1 MVLASKP
8 RAKLAT
14 VSTKQQKFSTKWL
27 SNALKSTG
35 ILANDVIKDISP
47 NVYEVASSG
56 INASRTLVTAMRKN
70 KTGTDRIA
78 NTLRNNKY
86 VQYAHK
92 AYSNAIED
100 IKTGN
105 FYNSDRMYD
114 TEEES
119 TAEHVGDVME
129 GFSFGD
135 DGADESPNVNVNID
149 NSDSG
154 AMLQISNQMKKQS
167 ESQLK
172 VQKASMDA
180 FIAVNSA
187 QMQQMSQANA
197 EIINHLSNINNNLAA
212 IVQYNNENMNR
223 FIEAS
228 ITYYDR
234 AGATLS
240 SPTDDKVKVT
250 LEDVLNSSMGGL
262 NVNRYK
268 ALVKDQLKEYI
279 ETSDL
284 GMIKSFLDDDVLKM
298 ISANA
303 MSYAIKEV
311 ATRLIP
317 SAIKTSLQAVETTFS
332 NFVPTMLAKVGELAD
347 SDDYGMLG
355 NVKRAIGKIFGLKA
369 DVSKETF
376 EDVKIERGA
385 IPFDGE
391 TKHAVT
397 EIITKELRDQTGY
410 LRIIAKHFDNDAE
423 TKVKTSGEY
432 WSYKSNSYVNKEE
445 LNNQLADEII
455 GSVSAAF
462 SSTRFGKSLDRLVD
476 DAGKDKD
483 GNYIENDEERK
494 KKEDAVRFSI
504 DEVLM
509 KIVNSKKQH
518 INLESLLE
526 IVNSTNLTDTTKQ
539 TIANYI
545 TDMATNDTDSF
556 QNINVARMKAVQ
568 KAKGTVKDIKE
579 DAIGYNL
586 FNTDFSGKKDIVNEV
601 AKYRFNEN
609 AEREDLK
616 SDTTVENTS
625 PQLNLSSFIGR
636 GANTAV
642 TMMQSIMNGDTMG
655 VLSKGAS
662 FIGDTI
668 SKIGD
673 KLKDSL
679 FGGKSIGDYVNEAGE
694 KIKTFFL
701 GTQNENGDRAG
712 GLFSDIS
719 NSLKDSLKSF
729 KYTLTGKGY
738 TDSQGNTYQDSE
750 NSIFAKFKAMGNDL
764 KDGLMLKLFGKKKNE
779 ETGNYEK
786 EGKGIVDHVVDTFKD
801 GLLEWKKIFF
811 GDGDDAKDPEETKQ
825 KIIQSIKD
833 GMPNAVS
840 GAAIG
845 VGVNMLAGSS
855 VLGMMMGGPLGSAA
869 LGAAAGFLSKNEK
882 FQNWL
887 FGEKDENGERTG
899 GLISKKTQDFFKKNK
914 DTLLGSGTLGAIGG
928 AFAGSKLGILSSLVG
943 GPIAGSLIGM
953 AGSMA
958 LKSKTFQEFLFGDEE
973 NGKRGLKQ
981 ILSDAFNRNF
991 KKSGG
996 SKEEGKRLL
1005 GLATVGTTAGGLI
1018 GMLMGG
1024 PLIGAFTGL
1033 VASIHGSGGDF
1044 KKWLFG
1050 ENEGLDLGNGKKA
1063 KKQGVI
1069 GQFGNYLNANILKPM
1084 ASKFRFFMEDFANTV
1099 KGKVLLPFSVVAEV
1113 AAGWAGTVLGK
1124 ITNSV
1129 QSTFKGLVSSAKNL
1143 IESSLGPITKGIGT
1157 IAEKTSDLVF
1167 GAINRVIAAP
1177 GNLILAIY
1185 KTFDIGK
1192 KIRNFFKPVTDLF
1205 VDIRK
1210 ATFKLIGGAAK
1221 LVFKG
1226 IKGLFKT
1233 ALNVIT
1239 SPFRL
1244 IGKLGKMFLNSE
1256 LGVRVKH
1263 GLGQVKDKIMENEG
1277 VRAVVDKYKEYR
1289 DSDPIMKRI
1298 NEGKEEYKA
1307 RKEQI
1312 KADKKE
1318 QKRHDDNAKFI
1329 AKYTK
1334 GQFSQDTDEA
1344 RAYLYSINKSAYEE
1358 FIKKAGEST
1367 TQELNGRGTVG
1378 MSDHELD
1385 TADPSRLSEEGH
1397 QTYLLNKLYLGL
1409 DKIISVMTGEKASD
1423 REARLNDQEEK
1434 KAEKEKEQEQLNERY
1449 KDSVEG
1455 HGEVD
1460 ENGEEVKTVLT
1471 DSEQRRLDNRLFG
1484 RTRQNIYKFL
1494 HKLGLT
1500 KFLPHFAEGGET
1512 DGGPVVVG
1520 DGGKPE
1526 IIVPPA
1532 GSKVIDGDSSDAI
1545 LSNASEEASDEERTE
1560 RLRESRIKAA
1570 NSEDKKV
1577 VKENQQRASIETA
1590 NVRADM
1596 SSDSK
1601 KKAFDQAKTAE
1612 ELKKEKEEEK
1622 AREEQKKY
1630 QNAMLF
1636 ATRSN
1641 GEEVKKFASDWG
1653 GIFSKKKGILTI
1665 ALLAGAMFLKD
1676 KLPGVFK
1683 LIGSTASAV
1692 GNLATKLI
1700 DVAIPLITDTLIPLI
1715 DRAANGLSDIIDF
1728 LNKKPKDPSDPTSQD
1743 DNNNS
1748 EKGRRDAAT
1757 VGMNTVTSLF
1767 DAQVNDT
1774 MDWVNPLKT
1783 IKHNKTDAAGNTI
1796 TNSAVTKARD
1806 QALWRGNLISQI
1818 TTGKSLP
1825 QRYNSYMREKYF
1837 KKAEKLE
1844 ARANAQSSKGG
1855 ALNNKLSELNR
1866 KKSDAALEKAEMYDE
1881 QANAPQNSTGGVIVR
1896 NVARV
1901 GALTALSSG
1910 AGGLASAGAKAL
1922 GLEDSE
1928 AQLAGNVATSVTAAG
1943 LTANMGISAVKGKT
1957 SIIDKVLDGLE
1968 KVFKFIAEKVGADK
1982 AIQKVGNSKVVKS
1995 ITDLGSKICKG
2006 IKGKFTDVVIKKIQ
2020 AAFAKWGVQV
2030 GATTIT
2036 AGLAILGGALAGAAS
2051 GFCGTE
2057 HLFGVLPGEADA
2069 GMKTISTLLGTAF
2082 GALEWSPLGW
2092 IVCIFDIIDGLIM
2105 SLPMFKCGIKQAIAR
2120 AIYGFFGDSTKLE
2133 EKQNAFNAEM
2143 DYYNNTY
2150 GTSLDDKTFNDM
2162 VNNTGFISRIW
2173 SGKAG
2178 VGEDGHL
2185 SYDEAGALLKK
2196 GGIKNAFVGNDKEYT
2211 KDANGNVVRRSD
2223 GSAVVARDAYGD
2235 ELKKNSKFGD
2245 YFGIGFNQLKRQFVG
2260 GNVYKTDENGRA
2272 LVDENGNYI
2281 IDHKEKNIFQK
2292 MWDGDS
2298 LLPEGVQQGL
2308 KAKGLE
2314 KYTKG
2319 GTGLKDFTSKAAKVG
2334 KTIGAVADLTNP
2346 FTFKKGFE
2354 WLANKDPKTGWRDT
2368 TDGTF
2373 YDSKGQHYST
2383 AGDKMDTITVEELD
2397 AKIASGVLV
2406 EDQMVVKD
2414 VTLSETWNNIKTKT
2428 AEASKLAI
2436 DNAKTWLKEKTDKF
2450 LKENKQGIST
2460 FVSFCNFMD
2469 DHKERRWYAVD
2480 GTYFKLNVDTFTQYN
2495 AAGDPIAEDISKE
2508 RFETLVTSG
2517 FVTSADG
2524 EIVDVKAGWK
2534 TDVVNFGVK
2543 AKNAFKDFGKNIS
2556 DGFNSF
2562 VDKSKAKIDS
2572 LFKTINKDGVE
2583 GYISTKLG
2591 IKKKTKVWYDTNGC
2605 YYKLN
2610 ASGKYSYH
2618 NANGDIIKAEG
2629 EVDTDKVLDLQ
2640 KAGLLT
2646 EGELQENSEAKKAV
2660 NEIQKAVSKAWSTAK
2675 DTVKNGWN
2683 QFTQWLTGS
2692 SNTSNPTNL
2701 SEGGSG
2707 KGFNNAMKKFVAGG
2721 KGEESSNPYAAMLED
2736 NEINRVNT
2744 YFAQTDPRWANMS
2757 YNTGQDNATMAD
2769 TGCGP
2774 TAMAMVAS
2782 DVTGKLIDPM
2792 QLANL
2797 AKVTGGRDETGTN
2810 WKFVDES
2817 ALMLGMKSNQVLSPS
2832 AADIRNQ
2839 IANGSPVLLSGTGDG
2854 TNNPYTPAGHY
2865 VVANGIDENGN
2876 VMIKD
2881 PRGAQYNKSY
2891 DINSIASTTGSSWS
2905 FEGPN
2910 RIANVKRS
2918 DGELEEMTTLL
2929 NQVNKDLPTV
2939 KGTTTV
2945 DTSSINVKERTAYIP
2960 GTNIMYGVDK
2970 NGNKIADLKK
2980 NQRVIPGTN
2989 IVYEVDDFGTKITTK
3004 KNERTIP
3011 GTNIT
3016 YDVDKKGNKVADKS
3030 LTGRVKWIRIIRAVK
3045 KAIADQ
3051 KPGYSQSNW
3060 INITVDGRELKV
3072 RTDCSGFVA
3081 ACLKYLGVLD
3091 ESTNLYTGIM
3101 GPNSSVMASTGFTS
3115 SAFEGWDTLKEG
3127 DILVKNGHTE
3137 IFAYNEGNAHY
3148 VYNCGS
3154 NSSVNNPNATRASNG
3169 SYTNVWSPN
3178 FESESASIPSTN
3190 LNYNSDGTLAEQQNT
3205 TGNVDSTASVDTS
3218 GTTKKNTG
3226 GVFSKLTSY
3235 LGSFF
3240 TEFGSRAITGDFNNT
3255 DYSDIL
3261 NDTLGISDEED
3272 EYNGVTNNTNSESS
3286 DATIDSSSTHM
3297 YTIPGTNI
3305 SYEVD
3310 KDGNRVNTESK
3321 TNGSNSSEIKTHMY
3335 TIPGTNISY
3344 EVDQYGNKVN
3354 PETIDPE
3361 RRVWNYLIGKGLTPQ
3376 ATAGIMGNLMAESGI
3391 RSNNLQNSYEK
3402 RLGSDEEYTSKV
3414 DSGEYN
3420 NFIGDKAGY
3429 GLAQWTSAGR
3439 KEGLYNLAKSRGT
3452 SIADIG
3458 TQLDW
3463 LWEELNS
3470 PYYKGKTLDKIANTD
3485 DIQAASDTFLTKFEC
3500 PANQDNGVMQKR
3512 GNLARDI
3519 YNRQCGGSG
3528 TGPKPKSSSKL
3539 SSRRRYK
3546 NIDTKKMTGG
3556 FGIGTGNTSTTVTND
3571 FTWKHMSDT
3580 NPNVKKFINTTNQS
3594 TISDLLVNAI
3604 EVLAEIA
3611 GNTGMTK
3618 DRLGILNTNLK
3629 ESLTAIN
3636 KTTNN
3641 ISKTISSISTTG
3653 TDNSSGTT
3661 GKSQKGTSPSS
3672 GAVNSATGA
3681 SAAKAIAQGGY

>member
-1 MVLASKP
+1 MATSKP
-8 RAKLAT
+8 KAKFAT
-14 VSTKQQKFSTKWL
+14 ATKQQKFATKWL

-56 INASRTLVTAMRKN
+56 ISASRTLVSAMRRN

-114 TEEES
+114 AEEES
-119 TAEHVGDVME
+119 TAEQVGDVME

-149 NSDSG
+149 NSDSS
-154 AMLQISNQMKKQS
+154 AMLQISNQMQKQS
-167 ESQLK
+167 EAQLK

-180 FIAVNSA
+180 FIAVSSA
-187 QMQQMSQANA
+187 QMQQMSQTNA

-240 SPTDDKVKVT
+240 SPTDDKAKTT
-250 LEDVLNSSMGGL
+250 LEDVLNTSMGGL
-262 NVNRYK
+262 NVNQYK
-268 ALVKDQLKEYI
+268 TLVKDQLKEYI
-279 ETSDL
+279 ETSDI

-317 SAIKTSLQAVETTFS
+317 SVIKTSLQAVETTFS
-332 NFVPTMLAKVGELAD
+332 NFVPTMLAKVGELVD

-355 NVKRAIGKIFGLKA
+355 TVKRAVGKIFGLKA

-385 IPFDGE
+385 VPFDGE
-391 TKHAVT
+391 TKHAIT

-410 LRIIAKHFDNDAE
+410 LRIIAKHFDNEAE

-494 KKEDAVRFSI
+494 KKEDAMRFSI

-509 KIVNSKKQH
+509 KIVNSKKQY

-539 TIANYI
+539 TIARYI

-556 QNINVARMKAVQ
+556 QNVNVARMKAVQ

-668 SKIGD
+668 SQIGD
-673 KLKDSL
+673 KLKNSL
-679 FGGKSIGDYVNEAGE
+679 FGGKGIGDYINEAGE

-701 GTQNENGDRAG
+701 GEKDENGNRAN

-914 DTLLGSGTLGAIGG
+914 DTLIGGGAVGAIGG
-928 AFAGSKLGILSSLVG
+928 VFAGSKLGILSSLVG

-996 SKEEGKRLL
+996 SEEEGKRLL

-1084 ASKFRFFMEDFANTV
+1084 ASKFRFFMDDFANTV

-1129 QSTFKGLVSSAKNL
+1129 QSTFKGLIASAKNL
-1143 IESSLGPITKGIGT
+1143 IEKSLSPITKGIGT

-1167 GAINRVIAAP
+1167 GTINKVIAAP

-1221 LVFKG
+1221 LVFNG

-1256 LGVRVKH
+1256 LGVKVKH

-1344 RAYLYSINKSAYEE
+1344 RAYLYSINKSAYKE

-1423 REARLNDQEEK
+1423 REARLNEQEEK

-1449 KDSVEG
+1449 IDSVEG

-1471 DSEQRRLDNRLFG
+1471 DDEQRRLDNRLFG
-1484 RTRQNIYKFL
+1484 RTRQNIYKFM

-1526 IIVPPA
+1526 IIVPPS
-1532 GSKVIDGDSSDAI
+1532 GSKVIDGESSDAI
-1545 LSNASEEASDEERTE
+1545 LSRASEEASDEKRTE
-1560 RLRESRIKAA
+1560 NLRDASFKAA

-1577 VKENQQRASIETA
+1577 VKENQEKASIERA

-1601 KKAFDQAKTAE
+1601 KKALDDAKTAAE
-1612 ELKKEKEEEK
+1612 QKKEREEEK

-1630 QNAMLF
+1630 QKAMLF

-1641 GEEVKKFASDWG
+1641 GEEVKKFSLNWDK
-1653 GIFSKKKGILTI
+1653 IFSKKGLLTG
-1665 ALLAGAMFLKD
+1665 ALIAGALFLKD

-1683 LIGSTASAV
+1683 VIGSTAAAV
-1692 GNLATKLI
+1692 GKLAGKII
-1700 DVAIPLITDTLIPLI
+1700 DVAIPILTDTVLPLI
-1715 DRAANGLSDIIDF
+1715 ERAANGLSDVLDF
-1728 LNKKPKDPSDPTSQD
+1728 LNRKPEDPNDPTTQD
-1743 DNNNS
+1743 DNNKS
-1748 EKGRRDAAT
+1748 EKGKRDAAT
-1757 VGMNTVTSLF
+1757 VGMNTATSLF

-1774 MDWVNPLKT
+1774 MDWVNPFKT

-1796 TNSAVTKARD
+1796 TNSAITKARN
-1806 QALWRGNLISQI
+1806 QALFKGNVVSQI

-1844 ARANAQSSKGG
+1844 AKANSQADGS
-1855 ALNNKLSELNR
+1855 ALGNKLSELNR
-1866 KKSDAALEKAEMYDE
+1866 KKSEAALEKAEMYDE
-1881 QANAPQNSTGGVIVR
+1881 QANATRNSTGGVIVR

-1910 AGGLASAGAKAL
+1910 AGGLAKAGANAL
-1922 GLEDSE
+1922 GLNDEE
-1928 AQLAGNVATSVTAAG
+1928 AQIASNVATSVTAAG

-1957 SIIDKVLDGLE
+1957 SIVDKVLNGLE

-2030 GATTIT
+2030 GATTVT
-2036 AGLAILGGALAGAAS
+2036 AGLAILGGALAGTAS

-2069 GMKTISTLLGTAF
+2069 GMKTISSLLGTVF
-2082 GALEWSPLGW
+2082 GALEWSPIGW
-2092 IVCIFDIIDGLIM
+2092 VVCIFDILDGLIM
-2105 SLPMFKCGIKQAIAR
+2105 SLPGVKCGIKQAIAR
-2120 AIYGFFGDSTKLE
+2120 AIYGFFGDSSKLA

-2143 DYYNNTY
+2143 EYYNKTY
-2150 GTSLDDKTFNDM
+2150 GTDLDSKTYNDM
-2162 VNNTGFISRIW
+2162 VNNTGFFSRIW
-2173 SGKAG
+2173 SGKAS

-2185 SYDEAGALLKK
+2185 SYDDAGALLKK
-2196 GGIKNAFVGNDKEYT
+2196 GGIKNTFVGNEKEYT
-2211 KDANGNVVRRSD
+2211 KDENGNVVRRYD
-2223 GSAVVARDAYGD
+2223 GSAVVARDAYGN
-2235 ELKKNSKFGD
+2235 ELKKKYKFGD
-2245 YFGIGFNQLKRQFVG
+2245 YFGIGFDQLKRQFVG
-2260 GNVYKTDENGRA
+2260 GEVYKTDEKGRA

-2292 MWDGDS
+2292 LRDGDS
-2298 LLPEGVQQGL
+2298 LLSEGVQHDL
-2308 KAKGLE
+2308 KAIGLD
-2314 KYTKG
+2314 KYANLG
-2319 GTGLKDFTSKAAKVG
+2319 AGLKDKAVNTG
-2334 KTIGAVADLTNP
+2334 KTIGAVFDLTNP

-2373 YDSKGQHYST
+2373 YDSKGQHYSA
-2383 AGDKMDTITVEELD
+2383 AGDKMDTITVEELN
-2397 AKIASGVLV
+2397 AKIKSGVLV

-2414 VTLSETWNNIKTKT
+2414 VTLSGVWNNIKSKT
-2428 AEASKLAI
+2428 AELGKQAI
-2436 DNAKTWLKEKTDKF
+2436 DNAKSWLKEKTDKF
-2450 LKENKQGIST
+2450 VKDHEST
-2460 FVSFCNFMD
+2460 IKSGARSFIAFNNFINN
-2469 DHKERRWYAVD
+2469 HKEKRWYATD
-2480 GTYFKLNVDTFTQYN
+2480 GTYYKFNGDTFTQYN
-2495 AAGDPIAEDISKE
+2495 ATDDPIAEDISKE
-2508 RFETLVTSG
+2508 DFELLVKNG
-2517 FVTSADG
+2517 FVTNAEG
-2524 EIVDVKAGWK
+2524 EEVEVKAGWK
-2534 TDVVNFGVK
+2534 TEVAKFGSKVK
-2543 AKNAFKDFGKNIS
+2543 SAFSDFGKSIS

-2562 VDKSKAKIDS
+2562 VDKSKAKIES
-2572 LFKTINKDGVE
+2572 LFKTIDKKSIE

-2618 NANGDIIKAEG
+2618 NANGDIIKTES
-2629 EVDTDKVLDLQ
+2629 EVDTEKVLDLQ
-2640 KAGLLT
+2640 RAGLLT
-2646 EGELQENSEAKKAV
+2646 EGELLEDTEAKKAV
-2660 NEIQKAVSKAWSTAK
+2660 DEIQKAVSKAWKSAK

-2683 QFTQWLTGS
+2683 QFTKWLTGS

-2721 KGEESSNPYAAMLED
+2721 RGEESSNPYAAKMENND
-2736 NEINRVNT
+2736 INRFNT
-2744 YFAQTDPRWANMS
+2744 YYAQTDPRWANMP

-2774 TAMAMVAS
+2774 TAMAMIAS
-2782 DVTGKLIDPM
+2782 DVTGKDVDPTM
-2792 QLANL
+2792 MANL
-2797 AKVTGGRDETGTN
+2797 AKVTGSRDETGTN

-2817 ALMLGMKSNQVLSPS
+2817 ALMFGIKSNQILDPTANEIVK
-2832 AADIRNQ
+2832 Q
-2839 IANGSPVLLSGTGDG
+2839 MANGNPVLLSGIGNG
-2854 TNNPYTPAGHY
+2854 INNPFTPAGHY
-2865 VVANGIDENGN
+2865 VVATGIDKNGN

-2881 PRGAQYNKSY
+2881 PKGTQYNNLY
-2891 DINSIASTTGSSWS
+2891 DINSIAKATGSSWS
-2905 FEGPN
+2905 FEGPSML
-2910 RIANVKRS
+2910 ANKSS
-2918 DGELEEMTTLL
+2918 DGEVDEMS
-2929 NQVNKDLPTV
+2929 
-2939 KGTTTV
+2939 V

-2970 NGNKIADLKK
+2970 NGNKITDLKK

-2989 IVYEVDDFGTKITTK
+2989 IVYEVDDFGTKISTK

-3016 YDVDKKGNKVADKS
+3016 YKVDKKGNKIADKS
-3030 LTGRVKWIRIIRAVK
+3030 LTGRVKWIRIIHDVK

-3101 GPNSSVMASTGFTS
+3101 GPNSSVMAKTGFTPS
-3115 SAFEGWDTLKEG
+3115 PFNGWDTLKEG

-3137 IFAYNEGNAHY
+3137 IFAYNDGNAHY

-3154 NSSVNNPNATRASNG
+3154 NSSVNNPNATRASNKE
-3169 SYTNVWSPN
+3169 YTNIWSPN
-3178 FESESASIPSTN
+3178 FGDESAFMDTNSTN
-3190 LNYNSDGTLAEQQNT
+3190 LKYDSNGVPVNESKVSPNVNT
-3205 TGNVDSTASVDTS
+3205 V
-3218 GTTKKNTG
+3218 GTTKGSSNSG
-3226 GVFSKLTSY
+3226 GLFSKLTSY

-3240 TEFGSRAITGDFNNT
+3240 TEFGSRALTGDFKNT

-3261 NDTLGISDEED
+3261 NDALGVSNED
-3272 EYNGVTNNTNSESS
+3272 DGDFDVNANSTGVNSTTNDTSNSYNSTGNSEESS
-3286 DATIDSSSTHM
+3286 DATIDALSSNNEDITST
-3297 YTIPGTNI
+3297 
-3305 SYEVD
+3305 
-3310 KDGNRVNTESK
+3310 NT
-3321 TNGSNSSEIKTHMY
+3321 SNSSEKKTYMY
-3335 TIPGTNISY
+3335 TVPGSNYSY
-3344 EVDQYGNKVN
+3344 EVDQYGNRVN
-3354 PETIDPE
+3354 PVIVDPE
-3361 RRVWNYLIGKGLTPQ
+3361 RRIWSYLTGKGLSPQ
-3376 ATAGIMGNLMAESGI
+3376 ATAGIMGNLMKESGLK
-3391 RSNNLQNSYEK
+3391 SNNLQNSYEP
-3402 RLGSDEEYTSKV
+3402 RLGSDEEYTRKV
-3414 DSGEYN
+3414 DSGEYTEFN
-3420 NFIGDKAGY
+3420 NDKAGY
-3429 GLAQWTSAGR
+3429 GLAQWTYHTR
-3439 KEGLYNLAKSRGT
+3439 KAGLYNLAKSRGT
-3452 SIADIG
+3452 SISDIG

-3470 PYYKGKTLDKIANTD
+3470 GAHKTNTLDKIANTD

-3500 PANQDNGVMQKR
+3500 PDIQDANEKRER
-3512 GNLARDI
+3512 GNFARDI
-3519 YNRQCGGSG
+3519 YNRQAGGGAGTGPKSTAKVDKRRRYNVNSSKQITGGSG
-3528 TGPKPKSSSKL
+3528 TGV
-3539 SSRRRYK
+3539 
-3546 NIDTKKMTGG
+3546 D
-3556 FGIGTGNTSTTVTND
+3556 GINVIPGTTVTND
-3571 FTWKHMSDT
+3571 FSWKHMSDS
-3580 NPNVKKFINTTNQS
+3580 NPNVKRFINTTTQS
-3594 TISDLLVNAI
+3594 TVSDLLINAI
-3604 EVLAEIA
+3604 EILAEIA

-3629 ESLTAIN
+3629 DSLSSIN
-3636 KTTNN
+3636 KTANGISNKLTSTMLTGNN
-3641 ISKTISSISTTG
+3641 NGNIHNNQTPKTAKATT
-3653 TDNSSGTT
+3653 
-3661 GKSQKGTSPSS
+3661 
-3672 GAVNSATGA
+3672 GAVNSADGA
-3681 SAAKAIAQGGY
+3681 TAAKAIAMGGY